1 MINNIKKIEL
11 DARIRN
17 HEYDSMETD
26 TFDNSFYVFKSEDI
40 VIGSFSNIDKL
51 YVVNTRHMSHLF
63 EREWVLD
70 DDDETIVTI
79 FIDSNGN
86 EFKIPLEFFTDNF

>member
-11 DARIRN
+11 DARIKN
-17 HEYDSMETD
+17 HEYDSVETD
-26 TFDNSFYVFKSEDI
+26 LFGNNFYIFNSEDI
-40 VIGSFSNIDKL
+40 VICSFTSVDEL

-63 EREWVLD
+63 EREWVL